1 MDVKVTKSLLMTAL
15 ITGSVLWGGTNAFAE
30 ESVGEFELDPIVVTA
45 QRMETRDLDTPA
57 STTIITAKDIKDK
70 GYTSVFDALEQS
82 IGVTSYSY
90 SPSGD
95 DLGGSQSRFYIR
107 GFDKGTLVLVNGAPI
122 NIMNYSS
129 TEGIPLEA
137 VEKIEI
143 IKGSNSVLYGAEA
156 MAGVVNIITK
166 RGGDSKVTVKGT
178 TGNYKNGYGMSIVEK
193 DFFASFD
200 REYLDERDQSNK
212 IFPKSTYHWKDG
224 KGNKS
229 SFYIS
234 SKLNDKL
241 SLDWSRVAANRY
253 RYAMEVKNGR
263 PTGLI
268 RYGSSTGKYAYDTQ
282 KNNINLV
289 FNDQD
294 NLFKSVLAYN
304 NRRLDSTYY
313 YYNADQ
319 SLNTAKTKRGT
330 AYNVYGVTS
339 DTQKTWKLN
348 NEKDSLIGGVTL
360 KKEHY
365 KELANTDNSIGRNAY
380 SVYSSYSHQFNDRF
394 TGILGMR
401 GEFTQDNGWDDAH
414 NVFLPQLQ
422 FLYKAN
428 DNWSLY
434 TNVGKS
440 FDMPSINSKYYS
452 AKLINWHIKPQQGWT
467 YELGSKYVAEK
478 DSLKLALF
486 HMDIKDKFEWVK
498 EDTLIPGGDA
508 NTNVQINGGKFRNT
522 GIEAE
527 YVHLIDSNWK
537 YNLGLTVS
545 NPEIQSGDKWV
556 QESARLQASA
566 GVQYDNNKFTG
577 SLGLFVTADR
587 EDSYYNRL
595 GQSAKKYGYDHKV
608 PNRVHLNSTLQYRP
622 EKNHT
627 FALNLYNLLDRDNCI
642 NENENYDLPFNWT
655 LTYSYSF

>member
-15 ITGSVLWGGTNAFAE
+15 ITGSVLWGGTNVFAA

-57 STTIITAKDIKDK
+57 TTTIISAKDIKDK
-70 GYTSVFDALEQS
+70 GYTSVFDALEQT

-107 GFDKGTLVLVNGAPI
+107 GFDKGTLVLVNGAPV

-156 MAGVVNIITK
+156 MGGVVNIITK

-178 TGNYKNGYGMSIVEK
+178 AGNYKNGYGMSITEK

-229 SFYIS
+229 SVYIS
-234 SKLNDKL
+234 TKLNDKL

-282 KNNINLV
+282 KNNINFV

-330 AYNVYGVTS
+330 AYNVYGITS

-348 NEKDSLIGGVTL
+348 SEKDSLTSGFTF

-380 SVYSSYSHQFNDRF
+380 SVYSSYSHQFDNKF

-401 GEFTQDNGWDDAH
+401 GEFTQDNGWDDSH

-428 DNWSLY
+428 DSWSLY

-452 AKLINWHIKPQQGWT
+452 TKLINWHIKPQQGWT
-467 YELGSKYVAEK
+467 YEFGSKYVAEK
-478 DSLKLALF
+478 DSLKIALF

-498 EDTLIPGGDA
+498 ENTLIPGGDS

-522 GIEAE
+522 GIEAD
-527 YVHLIDSNWK
+527 YVHLIDDNWK
-537 YNLGLTVS
+537 YNLGVTIS

-566 GVQYDNNKFTG
+566 GVQYNNNKFTG
-577 SLGLFVTADR
+577 NLGLFVTADR

-595 GQSAKKYGYDHKV
+595 GQSAKTYGYDHKV

>member
-15 ITGSVLWGGTNAFAE
+15 ITGSVLWGGTAAFAE
-30 ESVGEFELDPIVVTA
+30 ESVGEFELDPMVVTA

-57 STTIITAKDIKDK
+57 TTTIITAKDIKDK

-129 TEGIPLEA
+129 TEGIPLES
-137 VEKIEI
+137 VDKIEI

-166 RGGDSKVTVKGT
+166 RGGESKVTVKGT

-241 SLDWSRVAANRY
+241 SLDWSRVASNRY
-253 RYAMEVKNGR
+253 RYAMAVKNGS

-268 RYGSSTGKYAYDTQ
+268 RSGSSTGKYAYDAQ
-282 KNNINLV
+282 KNNINLIY
-289 FNDQD
+289 NDQE
-294 NLFKSVLAYN
+294 NLFKSILAYN
-304 NRRLDSTYY
+304 NRRLDSTYF

-319 SLNTAKTKRGT
+319 TVNTSKTKRGT

-348 NEKDSLIGGVTL
+348 NDKDSLTSGVTF

-434 TNVGKS
+434 TNIGKS
-440 FDMPSINSKYYS
+440 FDMPAINSKYYS
-452 AKLINWHIKPQQGWT
+452 SKLINWNIKPQQGWT

-498 EDTLIPGGDA
+498 ENTLIPGGDE
-508 NTNVQINGGKFRNT
+508 NTNVQVNGGKFRNT
-522 GIEAE
+522 GVEAE
-527 YVHLIDSNWK
+527 FVHLIDNNWK
-537 YNLGLTVS
+537 YNLGLTIS

-587 EDSYYNRL
+587 EDAYYNSL

>member
-15 ITGSVLWGGTNAFAE
+15 ITGSVMLGSGAALAAE
-30 ESVGEFELDPIVVTA
+30 NVGEFELDPMVVTA

-57 STTIITAKDIKDK
+57 TTTIITAKDIKDK

-166 RGGDSKVTVKGT
+166 RGGESKVTVKGT
-178 TGNYKNGYGMSIVEK
+178 AGNYKNGYGMSIIEK

-200 REYLDERDQSNK
+200 RDYMDERDQSNK

-241 SLDWSRVAANRY
+241 SLDWSRVASNRY
-253 RYAMEVKNGR
+253 RYAMEVKNGK

-268 RYGSSTGKYAYDTQ
+268 RSGASTGKYAYDAQ
-282 KNNINLV
+282 KNNINLIY
-289 FNDQD
+289 NDQE

-304 NRRLDSTYY
+304 NRRLDSTYF
-313 YYNADQ
+313 YYNTDQ
-319 SLNTAKTKRGT
+319 TVNTSKTKRGT

-339 DTQKTWKLN
+339 DTQKSWRLN
-348 NEKDSLIGGVTL
+348 NEKDTL
-360 KKEHY
+360 TSGITFKKEHY
-365 KELANTDNSIGRNAY
+365 QELANTDNSIGRNAY
-380 SVYSSYSHQFNDRF
+380 SVYSSYSHKFNDRF

-401 GEFTQDNGWDDAH
+401 GEFTQDNGWDDSH

-440 FDMPSINSKYYS
+440 FDMPAINSKYYS
-452 AKLINWHIKPQQGWT
+452 TKLINWKIKPQQGWT
-467 YELGSKYVAEK
+467 YELGSKYVADK
-478 DSLKLALF
+478 DSLKVALF
-486 HMDIKDKFEWVK
+486 HMDIQDKFEWVK
-498 EDTLIPGGDA
+498 ENTLIPGGDP
-508 NTNVQINGGKFRNT
+508 NTNVQVNGGKFRNT

-537 YNLGLTVS
+537 YNLGFTIS
-545 NPEIQSGDKWV
+545 NPEVQSGDKWV
-556 QESARLQASA
+556 QDSARLQASA
-566 GVQYDNNKFTG
+566 GVQYDKSKFTG

-587 EDSYYNRL
+587 EDSYYNNL
-595 GQSAKKYGYDHKV
+595 GQIAKTYGYDHKV
-608 PNRVHLNSTLQYRP
+608 PNRVHLNSALQYRP

-642 NENENYDLPFNWT
+642 NENENYDLPFNWM